1 MPTSRIRTLLIDD
14 SAFMR
19 KVIGDIIKN
28 NDELELIGTA
38 GDGRTGSEMA
48 LSLKPDVIITDM
60 VMPEYDGMYLVRS
73 VMEKNPVPI
82 ILLSSLEKSNVRI
95 FDALQ
100 QGAFEFI
107 DKPVNLDGFQ
117 VNDYPLVDLIRQAYR
132 TDISLLKAKQLAKR
146 NSNTHTFSQHLNYD
160 IVVIGASTGGPGAVE
175 QILTNLP
182 ANFQIPV
189 VVAQHMPARFLETFS
204 SRLNDNCPLPVKLAH
219 RGENVKGG
227 IIYIAS
233 GEANMRIENNI
244 STGVPMFT
252 STNQKYQEF
261 NNPSVD
267 CLMESVAN
275 VYGSKSIG
283 VLLTGMGRDGMLGM
297 EQIINRGGYTIA
309 QDEESSV
316 VYGMPKAAVERGV
329 VKQTVKLRE
338 IPGFIVSCL

>member
-1 MPTSRIRTLLIDD
+1 MPTSRIRTLLIED

-19 KVIGDIIKN
+19 KVIGDIIR
-28 NDELELIGTA
+28 NDETLELIGTA
-38 GDGRTGSEMA
+38 SDGLTGSEMA

-60 VMPEYDGMYLVRS
+60 IMPKYDGMFVVRS
-73 VMEKNPVPI
+73 IMEKQPVPI

-107 DKPVNLDGFQ
+107 DKPINIEGFQ
-117 VNDYPLVDLIRQAYR
+117 ANNYPLVELIRQASR

-146 NSNTHTFSQHLNYD
+146 NSHAHTFAQQLNYD
-160 IVVIGASTGGPGAVE
+160 IVAIGASTGGPGALE

-182 ANFQIPV
+182 ANLKIPV

-219 RGENVKGG
+219 RGESIKGG
-227 IIYIAS
+227 TIYIAS
-233 GEANMRIENNI
+233 GEANIKVENNLI
-244 STGVPMFT
+244 TGAPMFT
-252 STNQKYQEF
+252 TTNQKYQEF

-267 CLMESVAN
+267 CLMESVAH
-275 VYGSKSIG
+275 VFGERSIG
-283 VLLTGMGRDGMLGM
+283 VILTGMGKDGMLGM
-297 EQIINRGGYTIA
+297 ESIYHKGGYTIA

-316 VYGMPKAAVERGV
+316 VYGMPKAAVERGA

-338 IPGFIVSCL
+338 ISGFIVSCL